1 MTISKENSDK
11 IVTMFNA
18 AIDSYNKVAQLRN
31 LPQHMK
37 VVDEFNSTLQY
48 YSTIETA
55 FREVIV
61 NLLKLTC
68 PINLHE
74 MINILINQLK
84 PNPLDIGIDL
94 FYILKYKDTRNQATH
109 QLKIQ
114 EKDPYPRLFLN
125 GSRFIKTY
133 VDSSAIFESWVTDD
147 AKFDFANFMQMFNT
161 SKYDHIRVLVVGP
174 MHDYDKDLVKALSK
188 IHWNIVLDFDPYS
201 SEGGFRS
208 ALPQTNTHLIQLS
221 QVEILDK
228 NKLSIDYMTWVNC
241 DGDHSLGIDTFIPYD
256 KSGQPKK
263 SHIAYIPSMVEGPD
277 NWKSCLNK
285 SASRKTASQLMSEFF
300 RLYYSVM
307 GYNTDV
313 VCLMDY
319 SDPIMSSVVRG
330 IEDNLD
336 SLSYDTNFFFVDEA
350 STKKLLSD
358 KNNYNNWMVYNSTIY
373 SFIEAIDKNICTSLS
388 ILQDEYV
395 IPSENVP
402 SKGHVSERIYY
413 NICKHYYLLHK
424 AFPLEND
431 EPQYI
436 EEKYYEELYN
446 FSRGEEVK
454 WHLIKKNEIARF
466 DIYSSALDQVLNC
479 ISKNGDLFNIYHAA
493 GFGGSTIAKQIAYH
507 LSKIYPVLY
516 MKSFDCDS
524 IGDHIKQIYS
534 LSKKRVIV
542 FIEEKLLNNK
552 IKDKDECIRI
562 ADATTI
568 PYTLIFIGRR
578 PQGFRSRERNQVFIR
593 HFIKEDIDKLLYFNR
608 KVLAYSE
615 PNTNRKLLGISSEE
629 FINNLGEQNCCPF
642 IINLSIFADRFIRID
657 EYVEE
662 FVQSIISKPIL
673 KKVFVETC
681 IFSKFI
687 NEGLPLQFISDLVQ
701 TNPTEVIKQL
711 TEQYDPLL
719 YIKNNEEFKIRE
731 VAIRAPLIA
740 SALLNKLL
748 RINGNQVGYRS
759 ELKNSLLE
767 LIKDFKM
774 YYDHR
779 LYANR
784 RLRQLFIDKTSEESE
799 YTNNFTDDRSE
810 VESAK
815 KYFAPVIV
823 ELWDQDNID
832 EAGSIFIKLTEEYN
846 DDPYF
851 FAHTARY
858 YSYTYRN
865 FTMAKEYSERAIK
878 ISEIDKNS
886 NINAIPDLYHV
897 KGMCL
902 MKQLFKEIDE
912 LPIGTSNAE
921 KIDFSSL
928 ISIANEAAQAFS
940 DTRDYSN
947 GSNTKSLEYAC
958 SAWLKLILKMLNI
971 FDKYIKLDNSQVQE
985 YLETAENLI
994 EELEDIFIL
1003 NGKDDLIEDLKR
1015 KRQVLIS
1022 YRSDI
1027 GKAISDWNNFYDRN
1041 KNGYVFE
1048 NCLYACKHRYY
1059 LLETQFKNFKD
1070 INSVDAKSKIS
1081 KLVEDYKYSLIN
1093 TSVDKLKLGDLGTF
1107 ISIARFSNEK
1117 VASVSS
1123 IISNLYLKD
1132 KDRPDVKLLFY
1143 RYVLKFLSA
1152 YQGDRVALQETI
1164 AFMQECKDRA
1174 ERFAG
1179 KTNTLEFFSDGSEMG
1194 CLISKKYLL
1203 KGYPEVKNNIY
1214 ESNQLGVL
1222 KGILKCEGSRTSI
1235 IPYDKAGKLMN
1246 GMEVFVNLK
1255 HNAQVR
1261 LEDSGQYVS
1270 FKMGFSYDGLRAEN
1284 MSVRLVTDTV
1294 SADVVQVSN
1303 ITTLKIG
1310 EIVDFTV
1317 VKYLEGYNSNIIALI
1332 GMVGQNENCIL
1343 HISNI
1348 APKRKIKPSEM
1359 AALFEYSK
1367 THQISVYLENKTN
1380 KGWQVSLYKA
1390 GVYIENIVK
1399 Q

>member
-1 MTISKENSDK
+1 MAINKENSDK
-11 IVTMFNA
+11 IVTMLNA
-18 AIDSYNKVAQLRN
+18 AIDSYNKVSQLRN

-48 YSTIETA
+48 YATIETA
-55 FREVIV
+55 FREVILNIL
-61 NLLKLTC
+61 NLRC
-68 PINLHE
+68 PNNLHE
-74 MINILINQLK
+74 MIDILINQLN

-94 FYILKYKDTRNQATH
+94 FYILRYKDTRNQATH

-114 EKDPYPRLFLN
+114 EQNPYPRLFLN

-133 VDSSAIFESWVTDD
+133 IDGSAIFESWVTND

-174 MHDYDKDLVKALSK
+174 MHDYDKDLVRALTK

-208 ALPQTNTHLIQLS
+208 AIPQTNTHLIQLS
-221 QVEILDK
+221 QVEKLDK

-241 DGDHSLGIDTFIPYD
+241 DGDHSLGIDSFITYD
-256 KSGQPKK
+256 KGGQPKK

-285 SASRKTASQLMSEFF
+285 TASRKTASQLMSEFF
-300 RLYYSVM
+300 KLYYAVM

-319 SDPIMSSVVRG
+319 SDPIMSSVVRS

-336 SLSYDTNFFFVDEA
+336 SSYDTNFFFVDES
-350 STKKLLSD
+350 STKKLQSD
-358 KNNYNNWMVYNSTIY
+358 KYNYNNWIAYNSTIY
-373 SFIEAIDKNICTSLS
+373 SFIEAIDKNICTSVFV
-388 ILQDEYV
+388 LQDEYI
-395 IPSENVP
+395 IPSENISSDGRVP
-402 SKGHVSERIYY
+402 ERIYN

-436 EEKYYEELYN
+436 EEKPLEELYN

-454 WHLIKKNEIARF
+454 WYLIKKNEIARF
-466 DIYSSALDQVLNC
+466 NIYSSALDLVLEC
-479 ISKNGDLFNIYHAA
+479 ISKNGNLFNIYHAA

-516 MKSFDCDS
+516 MKSFNCDS
-524 IGDHIKQIYS
+524 IGDYIRQVYS
-534 LSKKRVIV
+534 LSKKRVII
-542 FIEEKLLNNK
+542 FIEEKLLDNK
-552 IKDKDECIRI
+552 VKDKDECIRI

-568 PYTLIFIGRR
+568 PCTLIFIGRR
-578 PQGFRSRERNQVFIR
+578 PQSFRSKEKNHVFIR
-593 HFIKEDIDKLLYFNR
+593 YFIKEDIDKLLDFNR
-608 KVLAYSE
+608 KVLAYFE
-615 PNTNRKLLGISSEE
+615 PNTNRKLLSMSSEE

-642 IINLSIFADRFIRID
+642 IINLSIFADKFIRID

-662 FVQSIISKPIL
+662 FVQSITSKPIL
-673 KKVFVETC
+673 KKVFVEVC

-701 TNPTEVIKQL
+701 SNPTDVIKEL

-719 YIKNNEEFKIRE
+719 YVKNNEEFKIRE

-748 RINGNQVGYRS
+748 RSNGNEVGYRS

-774 YYDHR
+774 YYNHR

-799 YTNNFTDDRSE
+799 YTSNFSDNRSE

-815 KYFAPVIV
+815 KYFAPAIV

-832 EAGSIFIKLTEEYN
+832 EAGGIFIKLTEEYE

-865 FTMAKEYSERAIK
+865 FDIAKEYAERAIK
-878 ISEIDKNS
+878 IFKTDENS
-886 NINAIPDLYHV
+886 NINAAPDLYHV

-902 MKQLFKEIDE
+902 MKQLIKEIDE
-912 LPIGTSNAE
+912 LPIDTSNAE

-928 ISIANEAAQAFS
+928 ISIANEATQAFS

-958 SAWLKLILKMLNI
+958 SAWLKLILKMLNT
-971 FDKYIKLDNSQVQE
+971 FDKYNILDKSQVQE
-985 YLETAENLI
+985 YLETAESLI

-1027 GKAISDWNNFYDRN
+1027 GKAISDWNDFYDRN
-1041 KNGYVFE
+1041 KNERIFE

-1070 INSVDAKSKIS
+1070 INSDDAKKKIS

-1107 ISIARFSNEK
+1107 ISIARFSNERI
-1117 VASVSS
+1117 ASVSS
-1123 IISNLYLKD
+1123 IITNLYFKD
-1132 KDRPDVKLLFY
+1132 KGRPDFKILFY

-1152 YQGDRVALQETI
+1152 YQGDRVALQESI
-1164 AFMQECKDRA
+1164 AFMKECKDRA
-1174 ERFAG
+1174 ERIAG
-1179 KTNTLEFFSDGSEMG
+1179 KTNTLEFFGDGSEMG
-1194 CLISKKYLL
+1194 YLISKKYLL
-1203 KGYPEVKNNIY
+1203 KVYPEVKNKIY
-1214 ESNQLGVL
+1214 EFNQLGVL
-1222 KGILKCEGSRTSI
+1222 KGILKCEGSKTSI
-1235 IPYDKAGKLMN
+1235 IPYDKDDKLMN
-1246 GMEVFVNLK
+1246 GLEVFVNLK
-1255 HNAQVR
+1255 YNAQVH
-1261 LEDSGQYVS
+1261 LEDSGQDVS

-1284 MSVRLVTDTV
+1284 MSVRLASDTGSDYV
-1294 SADVVQVSN
+1294 KISKVPTIA
-1303 ITTLKIG
+1303 IG
-1310 EIVDFTV
+1310 EVVDFTV
-1317 VKYLEGYNSNIIALI
+1317 LHCLEGKNGNVIALI
-1332 GMVGQNENCIL
+1332 GRVGQNENCAL
-1343 HISNI
+1343 HIRNI
-1348 APKRKIKPSEM
+1348 APKRKIKNSEM
-1359 AALFEYSK
+1359 VSLFEYSK
-1367 THQISVYLENKTN
+1367 THPLSVYLENKN
-1380 KGWQVSLYKA
+1380 DKGWQASLYKA